1 MKPWGS
7 MKLNIYGES
16 HSEYLGLT
24 MEVPKGILLDDA
36 VISHD
41 LVRRRAG
48 AFGTTPRTEDD
59 LPHYISGV
67 TEGVT
72 NGDILEVRFYNRNIR
87 PADYASIRTIPRPSH
102 CDYPAYMK
110 YGAIPS
116 GGGRFS
122 GRLTLPLVFAGAV
135 ARQILSRNGMIV
147 GGHYLVIGSAS
158 DTPFDPINTTPE
170 QLNALRHMAFPAIA
184 PAAKADMQGILSA
197 LDGDSVGG
205 CAELCALGLPTGLGG
220 ELWGGLE
227 SRVSSLMY
235 AIPGVKAVEFGAGT
249 ALASMRG
256 SEANDGLRV
265 QDNRIIFESN
275 NSGGIQAGMANG
287 APLIVRVTFRPTPSI
302 ALPQHSVNLAAMEN
316 TDIAI
321 RGRHDACIALR
332 GLAAA
337 EAALLIAILDAFT
350 EEA

>member
-41 LVRRRAG
+41 LSRRRAG
-48 AFGTTPRTEDD
+48 AFGTTPRIEED

-67 TEGVT
+67 TEGIT
-72 NGDILEVRFYNRNIR
+72 NGEPLEVRFYSRNVR
-87 PADYASIRTIPRPSH
+87 PADYDPIRTIPRPSH
-102 CDYPAYMK
+102 CDYPAHVK
-110 YGAIPS
+110 FGSIPS

-135 ARQILSRNGMIV
+135 ARQILSQRGITA
-147 GGHYLVIGSAS
+147 GGHYLRIGDVT
-158 DTPFDPINTTPE
+158 DTPFDPLDTTAE
-170 QLNALRHMAFPAIA
+170 QLANLWESPFPVISPTAKQGMQDILRS
-184 PAAKADMQGILSA
+184 LN
-197 LDGDSVGG
+197 GDSVGG
-205 CAELCALGLPTGLGG
+205 CAELCALGLPVGLGG

-227 SRVSSLMY
+227 SRISSLMY

-265 QDNRIIFESN
+265 QDNRIILESN

-287 APLIVRVTFRPTPSI
+287 APLIVRVTFRPTPSN
-302 ALPQHSVNLAAMEN
+302 ALPQHSVDLAAMEN

-321 RGRHDACIALR
+321 QGRHDACIALR

>member
-16 HSEYLGLT
+16 HSEYLGLA

-41 LVRRRAG
+41 LGRRRAG
-48 AFGTTPRTEDD
+48 SLGTTPRTEDD

-72 NGDILEVRFYNRNIR
+72 NGDTLEVRFYNRNIR
-87 PADYASIRTIPRPSH
+87 PADYDRTRITPRPSH
-102 CDYPAYMK
+102 CDYPAYVK
-110 YGAIPS
+110 YGSIPS

-135 ARQILSRNGMIV
+135 ARQILSEKGITA
-147 GGHYLVIGSAS
+147 GGHYLAIGNAY

-170 QLNALRHMAFPAIA
+170 QLNALRHMDFPVVS
-184 PAAKADMQGILSA
+184 PAAKAEMHNVLSS
-197 LDGDSVGG
+197 LNGDSVGG
-205 CAELCALGLPTGLGG
+205 CAELCALGLPVGIGG
-220 ELWGGLE
+220 ELWNGLE
-227 SRVSSLMY
+227 SRISSLMY

-249 ALASMRG
+249 AFGSMLG
-256 SEANDGLRV
+256 SQANDGLRV
-265 QDNRIIFESN
+265 QDGRIILESN

-287 APLIVRVTFRPTPSI
+287 APLIARVTFRPTPSI
-302 ALPQHSVNLAAMEN
+302 ALPQHSVDLAAMEN
-316 TDIAI
+316 TDITI
-321 RGRHDACIALR
+321 QGRHDACIAIR

-337 EAALLIAILDAFT
+337 EAALLLGILDAFT